1 MTKLL
6 IVMPVHNEASN
17 LKRFLPQLKQ
27 EASSVSADIL
37 AINDAS
43 TDNSLDV
50 LTRHGIETITHL
62 TQMGYGST
70 IQTGYKY
77 ALRNGY
83 DYVIQL
89 DGDAQHD
96 PRFIPILLSEL
107 REGTGDILIGSR
119 FLPQDQIP
127 FPPQGELY
135 YGTPVRRI
143 GIFMF
148 RIVLKIL
155 TFYRISDPTSGYVGF
170 NRSALKFVSGKSFPF
185 DYPDADMILT
195 YLRNG
200 FRIREVPVYMYQ
212 PTEASKMHRGCKPI
226 WYVIKVYLALLIA
239 FIRRQETPGG
249 DKYGFKELQS

>member
-1 MTKLL
+1 MVRLL
-6 IVMPVHNEASN
+6 IVMPVYNEASN

-27 EASSVSADIL
+27 ETQSVGGDIL
-37 AINDAS
+37 AVNDAS
-43 TDNSLDV
+43 TDDSLEV
-50 LTRHGIETITHL
+50 LNRHEIPSITHL

-96 PRFIPILLSEL
+96 PRFIPIML
-107 REGTGDILIGSR
+107 RELQTDSADILIGSR
-119 FLPQDQIP
+119 FLSQDDIP
-127 FPPQGELY
+127 FKPDGPLY

-143 GIFMF
+143 GISMF
-148 RIVLKIL
+148 RVVLRIL
-155 TFYRISDPTSGYVGF
+155 TFIRISDPTSGFVGF
-170 NRSALKFVSGKSFPF
+170 NRKSLSFVSGKSFPF

-200 FRIREVPVYMYQ
+200 FRIREIPVYMYQ
-212 PTEASKMHRGCKPI
+212 PAEVSKMHRGCKPV
-226 WYVIKVYLALLIA
+226 WYIIKVYLALLIA
-239 FIRRQETPGG
+239 FIRRQEA
-249 DKYGFKELQS
+249 F